1 MARRQKP
8 VTDVEEGE
16 DQMQETGQPT
26 QAPAGMMRVSDVE
39 KLGAA
44 IGASIREG
52 QAPRRKTQGEFNRS
66 KRTAFHPDPKIKLS
80 LKRKWYQNGV
90 PLDERM
96 LKDEEI
102 SLLNQIT
109 RPGRYVEKRVLV
121 TLIDQADASQGILTY
136 SNTREPAL
144 ELKGTAATLRDIL
157 LWIVTEQE
165 GKDMTAPER
174 QRAFGLTPESIR
186 ARIAESAAKDIS
198 MDA

>member
-1 MARRQKP
+1 MARRQKA
-8 VTDVEEGE
+8 VETVEEGE
-16 DQMQETGQPT
+16 DQVQETGQPT

-39 KLGAA
+39 RLGAA

-52 QAPRRKTQGEFNRS
+52 QAPRRKTQGEFNRT
-66 KRTAFHPDPKIKLS
+66 KRTTFHPDPKVKLN

-90 PLDERM
+90 VLDKQY

-102 SLLNQIT
+102 SLLNQIM

-121 TLIDQADASQGILTY
+121 TLIDQADASEGHITY

-165 GKDMTAPER
+165 GKEMTAPER

-186 ARIAESAAKDIS
+186 SRIAEAEAKEIS
-198 MDA
+198 LDA